1 VKFRLWGKAGGRCQY
16 EGCNKP
22 LWIDGLT
29 KAEFNIAYLAHIIA
43 DKPDGPRGH
52 PVLSEK
58 LKTDISNIMLM
69 CDEHHRRIDKVDVAG
84 HSVERLQKMKVTHE
98 KRIELLT
105 SIQEEMKSHIIL
117 YGANIGEHH
126 SQVNWEKAANAMVPI
141 FYPAENR
148 AIELS
153 LKNSS
158 FHDNNKDY
166 WLIERQ
172 HLKNQFLQYIKPRL
186 ASGEV
191 NHFSIFGLAPIPL
204 LIKLG
209 YLLSDIPKADVYQL
223 HREPPDWKWQSHPDH
238 SQYKIAEPDS
248 RHANVAI
255 NMSLSAT
262 VDPSRISEVLKEPH
276 SVWTMSVDIPNND
289 FLKSQSQLC
298 QFRTCFRELLDRIKA
313 EHGERST
320 LHIFPAIPVSI
331 AVEIGRVW
339 MPKADL
345 PMMIYDQNR
354 NLGGFVPAF
363 RIPNLVEEKG
373 LSSPF

>member
-1 VKFRLWGKAGGRCQY
+1 MVSLTGAFETQTLALTNPDLVSFFEGG
-16 EGCNKP
+16 
-22 LWIDGLT
+22 
-29 KAEFNIAYLAHIIA
+29 
-43 DKPDGPRGH
+43 
-52 PVLSEK
+52 LS
-58 LKTDISNIMLM
+58 
-69 CDEHHRRIDKVDVAG
+69 
-84 HSVERLQKMKVTHE
+84 MKE
-98 KRIELLT
+98 WAIEPT
-105 SIQEEMKSHIIL
+105 SIQEEKKSHIIL

-126 SQVNWEKAANAMVPI
+126 SQVSWEKAANAMVPI

-172 HLKNQFLQYIKPRL
+172 HLKSQFLQYIKPRL

-209 YLLSDIPKADVYQL
+209 YLLSDIPKAEVYQL

-238 SQYKIAEPDS
+238 FQYKIAEPDS
-248 RHANVAI
+248 RHSTVAI

-262 VDPSRISEVLKEPH
+262 IDHSRIADVLKEPH
-276 SVWTMSVDIPNND
+276 SVWTMSVVIPNND
-289 FLKSQSQLC
+289 FLKSRSQLR
-298 QFRTCFRELLDRIKA
+298 QFRSCFRALLDRIKT
-313 EHGERST
+313 EHGESSI

-363 RIPNLVEEKG
+363 SVPSLVEIP
-373 LSSPF
+373 SPPCKASVCSFLTNTLLPCSYVKIHDR